1 MVKLHLYVAGEDDE
15 SRALHRNLVAA
26 IAANLPEGAWDLEV
40 VDVVRTPE
48 KALENDVFATPM
60 LLREKPEPV
69 IKLIGHIANAQ
80 RILAILQSTGEEG
93 QTVVV

>member
-15 SRALHRNLVAA
+15 NRDLHRNLVAA
-26 IAANLPEGAWDLEV
+26 MGATFPEGAWHLDV

-48 KALENDVFATPM
+48 QALENDVFATPM
-60 LLREKPEPV
+60 LLREMPKPV